1 MRVNFSYR
9 ISCLIALL
17 LATTTVR
24 ASEYIPVTTGNTC
37 LLLKVNDKKQL
48 EQTYFG
54 KKIRDVDEMKT
65 VDSETFTAY
74 STFGTNHVFEAALRA
89 IQSDGNTSVELI
101 YVSSSTEK
109 KSDNM
114 THTAILLKDEHYDF
128 FVTIHYNAYQQEDML
143 EQWVEIRNGQK
154 NSVRLT
160 NFASSDLSFNAHR
173 YYVSHF
179 HGDWANEMNISEQEL
194 VEGIK
199 IVDSKLGV
207 RTHQFTHPAFILSLN
222 EPATENSGEIIGG
235 TLAWPGNFQFCF
247 EVDNYNKLRV
257 LSGANPYASDYTLSK
272 GETVVTPAFLFT
284 YSKEGTGKMTRNFH
298 RWALKYGVR
307 NGNKERSILLNNW
320 EATYFDFDEA
330 KLTRIIDDAAQMGFE
345 LFLLD
350 DGWFG
355 NKYPRNNDRA
365 GLGDWQTNTSKLPN
379 GIPYLINECKKRSL
393 KFGIWVEP
401 EMVNPKSELY
411 EKHPDWVIAQPH
423 RERTELRNQL
433 ILDLSNPKVQ
443 KFVYQTVDR
452 ILSENP
458 GIEYVK
464 WDCNRY
470 VFNSGSSYLPA
481 NKQTHLFF
489 DYSKNLLEIMNQI
502 SRKYPDIAFMACSG
516 GGGRIDYGSMRYFDE
531 YWISDNGDPLQRIF
545 TQWGA
550 QYFFPAIG
558 LASHVSASPSHIA
571 GRETPLKF
579 RFDVAMAAK
588 LGMDLQPS
596 QMTEKEYEFSKQAI
610 ELYKDVRKTILH
622 GDLYR
627 ILSPYKNNRT
637 AFMYVNHEKSEAIVF
652 NFLVRK
658 EVYPKPRTLV
668 LQGLDPAKRYQLTEI
683 NKNSGS
689 GSRFGKYEGKV
700 FSGEYLTTVGL
711 HFTMSNEFESVV
723 IRLNEIEKGIAP
735 K

>member
-1 MRVNFSYR
+1 MRKNIFLFL
-9 ISCLIALL
+9 CLWLFTAGY
-17 LATTTVR
+17 A
-24 ASEYIPVTTGNTC
+24 AEYIPITTDNTC
-37 LLLKVNDKKQL
+37 LLLKVNDKKRL
-48 EQTYFG
+48 EQTWFG
-54 KKIRDVDEMKT
+54 EKIRNIGEMKT

-89 IQSDGNTSVELI
+89 IQSDGNTSVELA
-101 YVSSSTEK
+101 YVSSSVEK
-109 KSDNM
+109 KSDNIV
-114 THTAILLKDEHYDF
+114 HTSILLKDEYYDL
-128 FVTIHYNAYQQEDML
+128 FVTIHYDAYQQEDIL

-160 NFASSDLSFNAHR
+160 DFASSDLSFNAHK

-179 HGDWANEMNISEQEL
+179 HGDWADEMNMSEQEL

-199 IVDSKLGV
+199 IIDSKLGV

-222 EPATENSGEIIGG
+222 EPAAENSGEIIGG
-235 TLAWPGNFQFCF
+235 TLAWPGNFRFCF
-247 EVDNYNKLRV
+247 EVDNSDKLRI
-257 LSGANPYASDYTLSK
+257 LSGANPYASEYTLPK
-272 GETVVTPAFLFT
+272 GETFTTPAFLFT
-284 YSKEGTGKMTRNFH
+284 YSNKGTGKMTRNFH
-298 RWALKYGVR
+298 RWAQKYGIR
-307 NGNKERSILLNNW
+307 HGDNDRSVLLNNW
-320 EATYFDFDEA
+320 EATYFDFDET
-330 KLTRIIDDAAQMGFE
+330 KLTGIIDDAAKMGFE

-355 NKYPRNNDRA
+355 NKYPRNNDNA
-365 GLGDWQTNTSKLPN
+365 GLGDWQTNTKKLPH
-379 GIPYLINECKKRSL
+379 GIPYLTDVSKKRSI
-393 KFGIWVEP
+393 KFGIWIEP

-411 EKHPDWVIAQPH
+411 EKHPDWVIAQPY
-423 RERTELRNQL
+423 RERTEQRNQL
-433 ILDLSNPKVQ
+433 ILDLSNPDVQ
-443 KFVYQTVDR
+443 EFVYNLIDR
-452 ILSENP
+452 LLYTNP
-458 GIEYVK
+458 DIRYVK

-481 NKQTHLFF
+481 DKQSHLFF
-489 DYSKNLLEIMNQI
+489 DYAKNLLEIMNKV
-502 SRKYPDIAFMACSG
+502 SKKYPDVAFMACSG
-516 GGGRIDYGSMRYFDE
+516 GGGRIDYGTLRNFDE

-550 QYFFPAIG
+550 QYFFPTIG

-610 ELYKDVRKTILH
+610 ALYKDIRKTILH

-637 AFMYVNHEKSEAIVF
+637 VFMYVNSDKSEAIVF

-658 EVYPKPRTLV
+658 EIYPKLPSVV
-668 LQGLDPAKRYQLTEI
+668 LQGLDPAKHYRLTEI
-683 NKNSGS
+683 NKMPGARSH
-689 GSRFGKYEGKV
+689 FGKYEGKV
-700 FSGEYLTTVGL
+700 FSGEYLMTVGL
-711 HFTMSNEFESVV
+711 HFTMSNEYE
-723 IRLNEIEKGIAP
+723 
-735 K
+735 